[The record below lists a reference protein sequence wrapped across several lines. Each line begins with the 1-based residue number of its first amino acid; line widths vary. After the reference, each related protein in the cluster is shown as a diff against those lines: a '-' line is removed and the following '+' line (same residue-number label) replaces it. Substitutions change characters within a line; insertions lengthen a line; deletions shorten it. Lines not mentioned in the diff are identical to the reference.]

1 MLVISCRRQPGST
14 TNPNEQPHR
23 LPPVTDLAQRSE
35 LVDLALS
42 VPFDVGD
49 VDDTPD
55 VVVDL
60 GRLEANVARAA
71 TLAAAHGLDLRPHVK
86 THKLLQVASRQID
99 AGAVGIQV
107 AKLAE
112 AEVFA
117 RAGIANI
124 FIGYPL
130 VGPRKIARL
139 IKLYDE
145 TDAAIA
151 LATDSIDV
159 ALPIARAAAGSG
171 RTLPLLIEVDT
182 GLRRLGVLPGKPA
195 IELAKRVADLDG
207 IALVGL
213 FTHEGHVYTQAD
225 SNDQKREMTQV
236 ACAEIVETAEAIRAA
251 GIPLPTVS
259 VGSSGTF
266 RFAVGCPGVTEVR
279 PGTYV
284 FNDLSQLLQ
293 GSATARDIAAF
304 VVATVVGRPEATR
317 AVIDAGS
324 KVLTSD
330 RLIASGPSNTHGRV
344 VGYPGAHVSRLS
356 EEHGLLELPSGTD
369 IRVGDRIAIVPNH
382 ICPVINLTDSVAVV
396 SDGVFTERWA
406 VAARGR
412 VQ

>member
-1 MLVISCRRQPGST
+1 M
-14 TNPNEQPHR
+14 
-23 LPPVTDLAQRSE
+23 TDLAE
-35 LVDLALS
+35 PTPLVLDVPAPFDLAE
-42 VPFDVGD
+42 VE
-49 VDDTPD
+49 DTPD

-60 GRLEANVARAA
+60 GRLEANIARATA
-71 TLAAAHGLDLRPHVK
+71 LAASHGLDLRPHVK
-86 THKLLQVASRQID
+86 THKMLQIASRQIE
-99 AGAVGIQV
+99 AGAIGIQV

-117 RAGIANI
+117 RAGVANI
-124 FIGYPL
+124 FVGYPL

-139 IKLYDE
+139 LELLEE
-145 TDAAIA
+145 TDATIS
-151 LATDSIDV
+151 LATDSFDV
-159 ALPIARAAAGSG
+159 ALPIATAAAAAG

-182 GLRRLGVLPGKPA
+182 GLRRLGVLPGDPT
-195 IELAKRVADLDG
+195 IELARRLADLNG
-207 IALVGL
+207 VELVGL

-225 SNDQKREMTQV
+225 STDEKREMTQL
-236 ACAEIVETAEAIRAA
+236 ACAEIVATAEAIRAA
-251 GIPLPTVS
+251 GIPLSTVS

-266 RFAVGCPGVTEVR
+266 RFAVECPGVTEAR

-284 FNDLSQLLQ
+284 FNDLSQLIQ
-293 GSATARDIAAF
+293 GYATPADIAAF

-330 RLIASGPSNTHGRV
+330 RLIASDPSNTHGEV
-344 VGYPGAHVSRLS
+344 VGQPGAYVTRLS
-356 EEHGLLELPSGTD
+356 EEHGLVELPAGTD
-369 IRVGDRIAIVPNH
+369 IRIGDRIAIVPNH

-396 SDGVFTERWA
+396 SEGVFTERWA